1 MKDFVDKKILEY
13 VHNKTSDESKILN
26 DLSRE
31 THLKVLNPRMLSGHY
46 QGRLLSLISKLIKPK
61 SILEIGTYTG
71 YSTLCLL
78 EGLEKKG
85 FIHTIDHNEEL
96 LNIQNKFFKRAK
108 VSNRIKQYT
117 GDAKEIIKN
126 LKVKFDLIFI
136 DADKENYPLYYDLVF
151 EKLKS
156 GGIIIADNILWSGKI
171 LEKVEKDDY
180 ATQSIINFN
189 NKIKNDERVEK
200 IILPIRDGLSLIRK
214 I

>member
-13 VHNKTSDESKILN
+13 VQNKTSDESKILN

-151 EKLKS
+151 DKLKS

-171 LEKVEKDDY
+171 FEKVEKDDY

>member
-1 MKDFVDKKILEY
+1 
-13 VHNKTSDESKILN
+13 
-26 DLSRE
+26 
-31 THLKVLNPRMLSGHY
+31 MLSGHY

-85 FIHTIDHNEEL
+85 LIHTIDHNEEL
-96 LNIQNKFFKRAK
+96 LNIQNKFFERAK

-117 GDAKEIIKN
+117 GDAKEIIKKF
-126 LKVKFDLIFI
+126 KVKFDLIFI

-151 EKLKS
+151 DKLKS

-189 NKIKNDERVEK
+189 NKIMNDERVEK

>member
-13 VHNKTSDESKILN
+13 VQNKTSDESKILN

-151 EKLKS
+151 DKLKS

-180 ATQSIINFN
+180 ATQSIISFN

>member
-1 MKDFVDKKILEY
+1 MKNFVDKKILEY
-13 VHNKTSDESKILN
+13 VQNKTSEESKILN

-71 YSTLCLL
+71 YSTLCLI

-85 FIHTIDHNEEL
+85 LIHTIDHNEEL

-126 LKVKFDLIFI
+126 LEVKFDLIFI
-136 DADKENYPLYYDLVF
+136 DADKENYSLYYDLVF
-151 EKLKS
+151 DKLKS

>member
-13 VHNKTSDESKILN
+13 VKNKTSDESKILN

-151 EKLKS
+151 DKLKS

-180 ATQSIINFN
+180 ATQSIIKFN

>member
-13 VHNKTSDESKILN
+13 VQNKTSDESKILN

-85 FIHTIDHNEEL
+85 CIHTIDHNEEL
-96 LNIQNKFFKRAK
+96 LNIQNKFFERAK

-126 LKVKFDLIFI
+126 LEVEFDLIFI

-151 EKLKS
+151 DKLKS

>member
-13 VHNKTSDESKILN
+13 VQNKTSDESKILN

-108 VSNRIKQYT
+108 VSKRIKQYT

-151 EKLKS
+151 DKLKS

-171 LEKVEKDDY
+171 FEKVEKDDY

>member
-1 MKDFVDKKILEY
+1 MKNFVYKKILEY
-13 VHNKTSDESKILN
+13 VQNKTSEESNILN

-71 YSTLCLL
+71 YSTLCLI

-85 FIHTIDHNEEL
+85 LIHTIDHNEEL

-126 LKVKFDLIFI
+126 LEVKFDLIFI
-136 DADKENYPLYYDLVF
+136 DADKENYSLYYDLVF
-151 EKLKS
+151 DKLKS

>member
-13 VHNKTSDESKILN
+13 VQNKTSEESKILN

-85 FIHTIDHNEEL
+85 LIHTIDHNEEL
-96 LNIQNKFFKRAK
+96 LNIQNKFFERAK

-151 EKLKS
+151 DKLNS

-189 NKIKNDERVEK
+189 NKIKNDKRVEK

>member
-13 VHNKTSDESKILN
+13 VQNKTSDESKILN

-96 LNIQNKFFKRAK
+96 LNIQNKFFERAK

-117 GDAKEIIKN
+117 GDAKKIIKN

-151 EKLKS
+151 GKLKS

>member
-13 VHNKTSDESKILN
+13 IQDKSSEESKILN

-85 FIHTIDHNEEL
+85 LIHTIDHNEEL
-96 LNIQNKFFKRAK
+96 LNIQNKFFKRGK
-108 VSNRIKQYT
+108 VTNRIKQYT

-151 EKLKS
+151 DKLNS

-189 NKIKNDERVEK
+189 NKIKNDKRVEK

>member
-117 GDAKEIIKN
+117 GDAKKIIKN

-151 EKLKS
+151 DKLKS

>member
-13 VHNKTSDESKILN
+13 IQNKTSDESKILN

-85 FIHTIDHNEEL
+85 LIHTIDHNEEL
-96 LNIQNKFFKRAK
+96 LNIQNKFFERAK

-117 GDAKEIIKN
+117 GDAKEIIKK

-151 EKLKS
+151 DKLKS

-180 ATQSIINFN
+180 ATQSIIKFN

>member
-1 MKDFVDKKILEY
+1 MKDFVDKKILDY

-78 EGLEKKG
+78 EGLDKKG

-126 LKVKFDLIFI
+126 LEVKFDLIFI

-151 EKLKS
+151 DKLKS

>member
-13 VHNKTSDESKILN
+13 IQNKTSDESKILN

-85 FIHTIDHNEEL
+85 FIHTIDQNEEL

-126 LKVKFDLIFI
+126 LEVKFDLIFI
-136 DADKENYPLYYDLVF
+136 DADKENY
-151 EKLKS
+151 
-156 GGIIIADNILWSGKI
+156 
-171 LEKVEKDDY
+171 
-180 ATQSIINFN
+180 TQ
-189 NKIKNDERVEK
+189 
-200 IILPIRDGLSLIRK
+200 
-214 I
+214 

>member
-13 VHNKTSDESKILN
+13 VQNKTSDESKILN

-96 LNIQNKFFKRAK
+96 LNIQNKFFERAK

-151 EKLKS
+151 DKLKS

-180 ATQSIINFN
+180 ATQSIISFN

>member
-126 LKVKFDLIFI
+126 LEVKFDLIFI

>member
-1 MKDFVDKKILEY
+1 M
-13 VHNKTSDESKILN
+13 
-26 DLSRE
+26 
-31 THLKVLNPRMLSGHY
+31 
-46 QGRLLSLISKLIKPK
+46 
-61 SILEIGTYTG
+61 
-71 YSTLCLL
+71 L

-85 FIHTIDHNEEL
+85 LIHTIDHNDEL
-96 LNIQNKFFKRAK
+96 LNIQNKFFERAK

-117 GDAKEIIKN
+117 GDAKEIIKK

-151 EKLKS
+151 DKLKS

-189 NKIKNDERVEK
+189 NKIKNDKRVEK